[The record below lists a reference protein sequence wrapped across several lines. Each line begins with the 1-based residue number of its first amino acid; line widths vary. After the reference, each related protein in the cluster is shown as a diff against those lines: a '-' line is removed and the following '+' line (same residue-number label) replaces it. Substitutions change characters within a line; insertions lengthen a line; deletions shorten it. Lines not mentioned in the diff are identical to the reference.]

1 MRYKTTMH
9 FSCIFHVK
17 QKTTITTL
25 VKTIRYMYLYIHK
38 QGFAFKGRKA
48 SIIEGEPIARIHG
61 FPPPH
66 SLDSILFCGGR
77 PRTLC
82 NPFARQQQ
90 QQQQQQKKK
99 TLNLDIALQKFK
111 LFPPGTM
118 VFLGRSSSV
127 AESPPLGAAQC
138 VMAINSSVGI
148 CSRKWLGKLM
158 EIEL

>member
-9 FSCIFHVK
+9 FSCMFHVK
-17 QKTTITTL
+17 QKTTIITL
-25 VKTIRYMYLYIHK
+25 VKTIRYMYLYINK

-61 FPPPH
+61 FPPP
-66 SLDSILFCGGR
+66 SQSRF
-77 PRTLC
+77 
-82 NPFARQQQ
+82 NPFLWGQAAYFMQPFRTTTTTTK
-90 QQQQQQKKK
+90 KKK